1 MKKANPALIGGF
13 VIGALLLVA
22 GGILAVGGNALLV
35 RQRHAVIYFSGS
47 VTGLS
52 VGAPVNFR
60 GVRLGQVTDIRLQ
73 FEASD
78 LSARIP
84 VYITLNPRKVRM
96 LGSASKLSVSDV
108 PFEKFIEKGL
118 RAKLAIQSFVTG
130 QLDVELDFEPDTPAV
145 FVGDDPDANEI
156 PAVRSEFD
164 TLRDQLTQLPLHQ
177 LTDELQATLLA
188 VKQLAD
194 TANGQLTTTAASA
207 RKTADALTKAIT
219 QLQGDTARTLASVQK
234 LSDHVDTHLSE
245 LSPQLQATLVQAQR
259 SLKDAD
265 ATLAHTAELTAPGAP
280 MRSDLEESLR
290 NLAVASESLRNFS
303 ETIDRN
309 PQVLLTGG
317 SKQ

>member
-1 MKKANPALIGGF
+1 MKKANPAVIGGF
-13 VIGALLLVA
+13 VVGALLLVA
-22 GGILAVGGNALLV
+22 VGILAAGGNALLA

-60 GVRLGQVTDIRLQ
+60 GVRVGQVTDIRLQ
-73 FEASD
+73 FEAND

-84 VYITLNPRKVRM
+84 VFITLNSRKVRM
-96 LGSASKLSVSDV
+96 LGGPSKLNVSDV

-145 FVGDDPDANEI
+145 FIGDDPDANEI
-156 PAVRSEFD
+156 PALRSEFD
-164 TLRDQLTQLPLHQ
+164 SLRDQLTQLPLHQ
-177 LTDELQATLLA
+177 ITDELRATMA
-188 VKQLAD
+188 SIRQLAD
-194 TANGQLTTTAASA
+194 TANGELTTTASSA

-219 QLQGDTARTLASVQK
+219 QLQGDTAHTLASVQK
-234 LSDHVDTHLSE
+234 LSDHVDQHLNE
-245 LSPQLQATLVQAQR
+245 LSPELKATLEQAQR

-280 MRSDLEESLR
+280 MRADLEESLR
-290 NLAVASESLRNFS
+290 NLAVASESLRSFS

-309 PQVLLTGG
+309 PQALLTGV
-317 SKQ
+317 KK